1 LALSLL
7 FIRGSI
13 VVSQMACKLDLLC
26 VLIASLLQD
35 RALKAVLLWPPPL
48 GVPGHA
54 VFGAVTAAG
63 GVSTLFL
70 PDCLKG
76 CLIAADRALGLESCE
91 LCFCSSGLSQGWLS
105 TGAVSLSPRR
115 GGF

>member
-1 LALSLL
+1 M
-7 FIRGSI
+7 
-13 VVSQMACKLDLLC
+13 VSQMACKLDLLC

-63 GVSTLFL
+63 SVSTLFL

-91 LCFCSSGLSQGWLS
+91 LCFCSSGCKCQGWLS